1 MKRYKG
7 QKIQEGID
15 FMRIPSVTLTPDEL
29 DSIPEPPSFEDLA
42 INSKED
48 LSRSLSIRK
57 QGGRNFS
64 RGKLTKTIKFQQRLS
79 SLASVYSANTKEA
92 TDDDEKVDI
101 RDSSVRVR
109 KFTPTMNKL
118 IEENYNSSNSD
129 IDHSISVFQTQLQQ
143 PVFIEPVDASA
154 DFLYGETRQEEEQ
167 ILSRRLISGNQTT
180 ETFKTANEVL
190 INEIVDSYKNDYM
203 DVVDKSYQPFE
214 KMTIDLPLSLKD
226 KSVVLQPPVPMLN
239 STHQHTTSIHTVS
252 DMSTLPEKLFSSPE
266 IENRS
271 SASSVYSE
279 LSDTEYTDEDDIL
292 RRETIHKDIY
302 SNEIPILN
310 NIMDMYD
317 ENDDYII
324 GLDQAKSWILNNVQR
339 VTVPKPTVLEW
350 EDDFDSEDDDDQF
363 VGNRIISAASEGN
376 FTYMRHL
383 EYVDNNSVYGD
394 DIISDYS
401 DRTSFT
407 TDTTNTFNSK
417 EFYEAH
423 EYVEISVDKQ

>member
-15 FMRIPSVTLTPDEL
+15 FMRIPSLTLTPDEL

-79 SLASVYSANTKEA
+79 SLASVYSSNTKETA
-92 TDDDEKVDI
+92 DNDEKVDI
-101 RDSSVRVR
+101 RTLSVRVR

-129 IDHSISVFQTQLQQ
+129 IDHSISAFQTQLQQ

-339 VTVPKPTVLEW
+339 VTVPKPRVLEW
-350 EDDFDSEDDDDQF
+350 EDDFDSEDDDDEF
-363 VGNRIISAASEGN
+363 VGNRIVSAASEGN
-376 FTYMRHL
+376 FT
-383 EYVDNNSVYGD
+383 
-394 DIISDYS
+394 
-401 DRTSFT
+401 
-407 TDTTNTFNSK
+407 
-417 EFYEAH
+417 
-423 EYVEISVDKQ
+423 

>member
-1 MKRYKG
+1 
-7 QKIQEGID
+7 
-15 FMRIPSVTLTPDEL
+15 MRIPSLTLTPDEL
-29 DSIPEPPSFEDLA
+29 DSIPEPPSFEDFA

-48 LSRSLSIRK
+48 LSRSLSINK

-64 RGKLTKTIKFQQRLS
+64 RGKLSKTIKFQQRLS
-79 SLASVYSANTKEA
+79 SLVSVHSVNTREPANE
-92 TDDDEKVDI
+92 DEKVDI
-101 RDSSVRVR
+101 RSSSVRVR

-118 IEENYNSSNSD
+118 VEENYTSVNSD
-129 IDHSISVFQTQLQQ
+129 LDHGISVFQTHLQQ
-143 PVFIEPVDASA
+143 PVFVEPVDASA
-154 DFLYGETRQEEEQ
+154 DILYGDTRQEEEQ
-167 ILSRRLISGNQTT
+167 ILSRRLVSGNQKT
-180 ETFKTANEVL
+180 ETFKTVNEVL

-214 KMTIDLPLSLKD
+214 KMTIDLPLGLKD
-226 KSVVLQPPVPMLN
+226 KGIVLQPPVPMLN
-239 STHQHTTSIHTVS
+239 NTHQHTTSIHTVS

-279 LSDTEYTDEDDIL
+279 LSDSEYTDDDEIL

-302 SNEIPILN
+302 SNEKPILN
-310 NIMDMYD
+310 NVMDLCD
-317 ENDDYII
+317 ENNDYII
-324 GLDQAKSWILNNVQR
+324 GLDQSKSWILQSVQK
-339 VTVPKPTVLEW
+339 VAVSKPKVFEW
-350 EDDFDSEDDDDQF
+350 EKESDSENDNEEF
-363 VGNRIISAASEGN
+363 VGNRIVSAASEGN

-423 EYVEISVDKQ
+423 EYVEVTVDKQ